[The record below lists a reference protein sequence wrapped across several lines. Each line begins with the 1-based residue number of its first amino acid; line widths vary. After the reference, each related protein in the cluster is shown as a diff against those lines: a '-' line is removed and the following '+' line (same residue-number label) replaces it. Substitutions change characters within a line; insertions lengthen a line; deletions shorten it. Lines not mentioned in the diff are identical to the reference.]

1 MDILNLMPLLVDN
14 SKGLIAIGAGIAVF
28 TGVGSGIGQG
38 LAAAKLT
45 EVTGRNPE
53 AAGKARTNMI
63 VGAAVAE
70 STGIYGL
77 VVAILLIFVY

>member
-1 MDILNLMPLLVDN
+1 MEILNLLPMMVDN
-14 SKGLIAIGAGIAVF
+14 SRGLIAIGAGIAVL

-38 LAAAKLT
+38 IAAAKLT

-70 STGIYGL
+70 STGVYGF

>member
-1 MDILNLMPLLVDN
+1 MDLLNLMPLLVDN